1 MLASA
6 LMLYYSTLELP
17 SMSAH
22 CLSLMGYRTRQFA
35 VLMKISS
42 NEFKAI
48 LKALKE
54 AVSSEDSDI
63 MRSGV
68 SNWLYLWLR
77 LNPLITNSDSY
88 GRRISSLNDSS
99 NNLVLLTIFVITVL
113 YFSASEYLYTNTV
126 TLKSGIEANF
136 QRQSWYFW
144 VIRSPFWD
152 SWQNDW
158 QIIYWHSLQIL

>member
-6 LMLYYSTLELP
+6 LMLYYSTLQLP

-54 AVSSEDSDI
+54 AASSEDSDI

-68 SNWLYLWLR
+68 SN
-77 LNPLITNSDSY
+77 
-88 GRRISSLNDSS
+88 
-99 NNLVLLTIFVITVL
+99 
-113 YFSASEYLYTNTV
+113 
-126 TLKSGIEANF
+126 
-136 QRQSWYFW
+136 
-144 VIRSPFWD
+144 
-152 SWQNDW
+152 
-158 QIIYWHSLQIL
+158 